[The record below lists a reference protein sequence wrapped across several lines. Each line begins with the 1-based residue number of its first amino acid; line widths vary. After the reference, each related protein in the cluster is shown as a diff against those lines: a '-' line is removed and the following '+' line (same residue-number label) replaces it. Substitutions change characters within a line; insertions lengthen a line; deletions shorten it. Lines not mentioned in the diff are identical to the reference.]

1 MIRFVKYAFALVIAA
16 LLLSLVYA
24 GPAAAQ
30 SPSPHATLVTAE
42 QLYARGEYALAAQG
56 YQQLAD
62 QGYADSALFYNM
74 GLAYWM
80 AGDLGRALW
89 SFKSAQAID
98 PRDAAVEGALQEVR
112 SQIAAAN
119 AEAAGEPAPIEQVVA
134 MASRVSTI
142 NELAM
147 LGLGLWFL
155 FAALLLVFI
164 LKSRSRA
171 VRRMAAIAAPLVG
184 VLLFVVMLA
193 VGSRMYVYHSMKD
206 AVVVASQVEVTNGPG
221 PQYSVQ
227 FALPSGAEVEI
238 VETRGNW
245 VRIVEAGNRASGW
258 APVEAVATVQPSGR
272 G

>member
-30 SPSPHATLVTAE
+30 SSSPHATLVTAE

-98 PRDAAVEGALQEVR
+98 PRDAAVEDALQEVR

-119 AEAAGEPAPIEQVVA
+119 AEAPGDPAPI
-134 MASRVSTI
+134 
-142 NELAM
+142 
-147 LGLGLWFL
+147 
-155 FAALLLVFI
+155 ALLRGLEDAEASITPAEQTVLARPKPI
-164 LKSRSRA
+164 EGHNPDP
-171 VRRMAAIAAPLVG
+171 APPPPNPN
-184 VLLFVVMLA
+184 
-193 VGSRMYVYHSMKD
+193 D
-206 AVVVASQVEVTNGPG
+206 VE
-221 PQYSVQ
+221 
-227 FALPSGAEVEI
+227 
-238 VETRGNW
+238 
-245 VRIVEAGNRASGW
+245 
-258 APVEAVATVQPSGR
+258 
-272 G
+272 